1 MGLFFLILALVILF
15 LILSNIYVFIRIFKH
30 KKRYF
35 FTVGIGFIIKIKLF
49 ELCFVIYQRKGF
61 NIVRVKK
68 GGFLHTMKPI
78 DIKNINKEFIICIT
92 ENIKIKQLILKI
104 ILGTDEAKNTAIYG
118 GMLSAGLDFNRFVLL
133 VDGLHVFGLVLAE
146 FVFLSDQFPFRC
158 VDYSVVYSVLFF
170 NAVGKGKAAY
180 FLGVFNRRRG
190 VASLLYLFCGQVLLP
205 HRHRARTVYSFPV
218 RGIHAAGCVFP
229 AELGPV
235 PQ

>member
-92 ENIKIKQLILKI
+92 ENIKIKQLSLKI

-118 GMLSAGLDFNRFVLL
+118 GMLSAGLDFLYKRLKLNKNSYYDIIPEYNREFFSIDVLCILKINL
-133 VDGLHVFGLVLAE
+133 VNSTINYIIKNLKK
-146 FVFLSDQFPFRC
+146 
-158 VDYSVVYSVLFF
+158 VV
-170 NAVGKGKAAY
+170 
-180 FLGVFNRRRG
+180 
-190 VASLLYLFCGQVLLP
+190 
-205 HRHRARTVYSFPV
+205 HRNESYTGHYADNN
-218 RGIHAAGCVFP
+218 
-229 AELGPV
+229 E
-235 PQ
+235 